1 MGSGHGSHTFW
12 NLGGGEGRRHESW
25 AGKSREK
32 KLVLFYFLFLK
43 CEKLSV
49 WSDQPVNRSDQ
60 WLQKSRNVSIHWFV
74 HVSVHV
80 HKNACINRRVL
91 ISRIRRL
98 VLATVNSPDNT
109 LYLHL
114 ATQSNLSLFV
124 SLNVSIWKHYW
135 WNYITSRRSIH
146 VFNLLRF
153 WSKTPNLAKTM
164 IYFCNKLCI
173 QTK

>member
-12 NLGGGEGRRHESW
+12 NLGGGGRVGDMNHGR
-25 AGKSREK
+25 GVSREK

-98 VLATVNSPDNT
+98 VLATVNSTDNT

-114 ATQSNLSLFV
+114 ATQSNLSLFERFY
-124 SLNVSIWKHYW
+124 LK
-135 WNYITSRRSIH
+135 T
-146 VFNLLRF
+146 LL
-153 WSKTPNLAKTM
+153 M
-164 IYFCNKLCI
+164 KLYY
-173 QTK
+173 K